1 MTDLSK
7 FPNTPVQIKL
17 DPRHAYV
24 GKFIQ
29 AEIVEKNDD
38 LIYHLGNPHEDF
50 RQVLTEVVHDFFAD
64 AETFGIDYIPEVD
77 NFSLYAL
84 NAKANPLAD
93 PIVRAK
99 KFLDLLDNTLGALQ

>member
-1 MTDLSK
+1 MTDLSLIGNS
-7 FPNTPVQIKL
+7 PIHIQV
-17 DPRHAYV
+17 DPRHDYK
-24 GKFIQ
+24 GENLS
-29 AEIVEKNDD
+29 AEIVERDDD
-38 LIYHLGNPHEDF
+38 LIYHMGNPHEDF

-84 NAKANPLAD
+84 NAKLNPMAD

-99 KFLDLLDNTLGALQ
+99 KFLDLLDKTLGALK